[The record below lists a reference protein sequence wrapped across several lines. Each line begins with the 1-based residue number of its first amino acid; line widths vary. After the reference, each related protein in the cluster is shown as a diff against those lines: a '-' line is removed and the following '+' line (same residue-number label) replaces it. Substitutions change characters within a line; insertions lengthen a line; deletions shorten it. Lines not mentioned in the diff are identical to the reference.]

1 MKIVT
6 LPPSYLEFSPE
17 NSLVSVWFP
26 SDVCFGIFIPMIL
39 NIGGVV
45 EVVASFLFNVSGVF
59 YAVTREMSSEI
70 APMTLSVSAVLG
82 LVTKS
87 SAVVTLSVEG
97 VGVFSDHVLT
107 LVGG

>member
-17 NSLVSVWFP
+17 NSLVSIWFS
-26 SDVCFGIFIPMIL
+26 SDICFGVFVPVIL
-39 NIGGVV
+39 DVGSVI
-45 EVVASFLFNVSGVF
+45 EVVAFFLFKVSGMF
-59 YAVTREMSSEI
+59 YAVTREMSSDV
-70 APMTLSVSAVLG
+70 APTTFSVSAVLG
-82 LVTKS
+82 LVSKS
-87 SAVVTLSVEG
+87 SAMMTLSVEG